1 MSSLYECAADCCRV
15 QAMRGLCG
23 GSIIQISL
31 FLVKFEMEC
40 PPSKI
45 SNFSPHNIFGRTLFF
60 PRIHPPPSC
69 DRSRASRVFKTL
81 IVMPTRANT
90 ALTRSA
96 VILSER
102 SFVSLETNGEH
113 SLESVLR
120 QPATRRRFI
129 GGGRSSR
136 QGGGSV
142 DDEDDGGG
150 SNGVGEGRKIGS
162 VTVEEER

>member
-1 MSSLYECAADCCRV
+1 M
-15 QAMRGLCG
+15 
-23 GSIIQISL
+23 
-31 FLVKFEMEC
+31 
-40 PPSKI
+40 PPPKI
-45 SNFSPHNIFGRTLFF
+45 SNFPPTIFLASTYF
-60 PRIHPPPSC
+60 S
-69 DRSRASRVFKTL
+69 SRASPTELRLARKPRFKLSFLCRPEQT
-81 IVMPTRANT
+81 T

>member
-40 PPSKI
+40 PPLKFLI
-45 SNFSPHNIFGRTLFF
+45 SPRTIFLALFF

-81 IVMPTRANT
+81 IFMPTRANT